1 MSKIIPGIIYDDVP
15 DNDFK
20 YIRPVLTEVH
30 IADIHFGVG
39 AMSPKTQYEILKE
52 QFIFKIQDINFDI
65 LSINGDLFD
74 RKSMS
79 NSDMVMYATM
89 FIDEIVQ
96 LCKLKNA
103 TLVLIHGTK
112 SHDSSQLKLF
122 YHYLN
127 EPNIDIRIIEETRF
141 EYIKG
146 GKFLCI
152 PEEYGRDEEYYL
164 NFLYNQAPYDGV
176 FMHGNI
182 QGAIYTQEEPELG
195 SEKAPTFKVSDF
207 RFSRGPI
214 IAGHVH
220 VPGCYEKYAYYC
232 GSPYRWQFGEEQSKG
247 FYIVLRDLNDGS
259 HYTHFEEIISEKYVT
274 ISIDDLLMIDPKD
287 AINYINDLKEKDKI
301 DHIRLQFKN
310 ELNDST
316 STNLQLI
323 KNFYRTN
330 SSVKIHHKQK
340 KKRAEVDKDSIDN
353 EVMEK
358 YRGYEYIIDPS
369 LSEYEILTHYIN
381 DNKGYEFITVDELM
395 DILKEL

>member
-1 MSKIIPGIIYDDVP
+1 MEKVRPGIVYDDIP
-15 DNDFK
+15 ENQFIYK
-20 YIRPVLTEVH
+20 RPVLTEVH
-30 IADIHFGVG
+30 IADIHFGVS
-39 AMSPKTQYEILKE
+39 AMSPKTQYDILRE
-52 QFIFKIQDINFDI
+52 QFIFKIKDIYFDI

-74 RKSMS
+74 KKSMS

-89 FIDEIVQ
+89 FIDEVVQ

-127 EPNIDIRIIEETRF
+127 EPDIDIRIVEETGF

-164 NFLYNQAPYDGV
+164 NFLYKQGPYDGV

-182 QGAIYTQEEPELG
+182 YGAIYTQEEPELG

-207 RFSRGPI
+207 KFSKGPI

-220 VPGCYEKYAYYC
+220 VPGCYEKFAYYC
-232 GSPYRWQFGEEQSKG
+232 GSPYRWQFGEEQPKG
-247 FYIVLRDLNDGS
+247 FYILLRDLNDGS
-259 HYTHFEEIISEKYVT
+259 HYIHFEEIISEKYIT
-274 ISIDDLLMIDPKD
+274 IDIDHLLLIDPKE
-287 AINYINDLKEKDKI
+287 AIQYINDLREKENI
-301 DHIRLQFKN
+301 HHIRLQFKN
-310 ELNDST
+310 ELNDTT

-330 SSVKIHHKQK
+330 TSVKIHHKQK
-340 KKRAEVDKDSIDN
+340 KKKLEVNKNNVDDII
-353 EVMEK
+353 MEK
-358 YRGYEYIIDPS
+358 YKGFEYIIDPS
-369 LSEYEILTHYIN
+369 LSEYEILTRYIN
-381 DNKGYEFITVDELM
+381 DNKGYEFITVDELIE
-395 DILKEL
+395 ILKEI